1 MERPQVPC
9 LRELSPVRDPTP
21 TPPASPDASL
31 RVHIPTCP
39 PSPVPSS
46 SSYPTTQPS
55 SPATSIYMELS
66 TTTATEGNINPFQIF
81 KPEHNFFDQEFQP
94 HHEILLAEVK
104 EVVIPKPEEED
115 DPIAHIEAQII
126 TVVHD
131 ELTCSP
137 AFYTNLVA
145 EFGEDRTIPGVE
157 DLVVHDFAIFHQAA
171 RGAEECQCWER

>member
-1 MERPQVPC
+1 
-9 LRELSPVRDPTP
+9 
-21 TPPASPDASL
+21 
-31 RVHIPTCP
+31 
-39 PSPVPSS
+39 
-46 SSYPTTQPS
+46 
-55 SPATSIYMELS
+55 MELS